1 MKTMINHISRFIR
14 KEKNAVSTVVATILM
29 VLLVVALLA
38 PLWFIVND
46 TMRKPD
52 IEGFWAL
59 LNKGS
64 KGEERGSSDEDGSS
78 QSDSIV
84 NNYVISVDLACPC
97 DMLILNPLKNER
109 IGYTSIGANRKL
121 CREME
126 NAELLTDNGEIEKY
140 RLLAGSNEVNDL
152 HYQVK
157 CFEKGKYNLLIQCET
172 PEGDVLSL
180 TASQID
186 VKKDEVHEYIIT
198 WTTNPPQVTIR
209 IDRKNDGEFENSGNL
224 NSGVVTTQDIKD
236 IKNDP
241 EEPVLDVTVEI
252 TNLLP
257 APIIRCITFD
267 IYESNSKKLIT
278 LDQEITFTNGVG
290 NAVITL
296 PPGEYTYIYARDKLH
311 TLRRLIDP
319 LTRVDDTYI
328 ASFTGSKALISGN
341 LNDDKWIDILDFGVV
356 NWQYGKDYRGSDTP
370 CGTPYPHADLNG
382 DGIVDIKDVDIVR
395 YSFLNG

>member
-157 CFEKGKYNLLIQCET
+157 CFDKGKYNLLIQCET